1 MRGYSSLTHRNVVL
15 DFEKVG
21 KAKTIL
27 IFSWV

>member
-1 MRGYSSLTHRNVVL
+1 MVRGYSSLTHRNVVL

-27 IFSWV
+27 IF